1 MTNIQA
7 LLSNGLNRLNES
19 TDVLDDLLTT
29 QFVGP
34 STNEYFI
41 DPSIQ
46 QGKDGT
52 ACIY

>member
-1 MTNIQA
+1 MTNIEV
-7 LLSNGLNRLNES
+7 LLSNGVNRLNEF
-19 TDVLDDLLTT
+19 TDMLDDVLTT

-34 STNEYFI
+34 LTIEHLA